1 MQLKKLKIY
10 IGTQEFYKRVGII
23 AVPIALQSLISIGV
37 NMMDTV
43 MLGALGEVALSA
55 SSLANQ
61 FINIYHICCM
71 GIGMGASVMV
81 ARFWGMHDSHSLKQS
96 ITIMLR
102 LCIVFGLLFMMAT
115 ILAPGALM
123 RIYTPDQNIIGQGI
137 RYFNWSVPS
146 YLLLGLS
153 LTCTIVLRSV
163 GKAKIPLICSSISF
177 MANLFFNWVF
187 IFGHLGAPRME
198 IAGAA
203 LGTLLARAIEFST
216 IAVYFFQKDKNIGY
230 RVKDLFMDCRGL
242 VPE

>member
-1 MQLKKLKIY
+1 MY

-102 LCIVFGLLFMMAT
+102 LCIVFG
-115 ILAPGALM
+115 P
-123 RIYTPDQNIIGQGI
+123 
-137 RYFNWSVPS
+137 SVHDGNDFSPRGVDADLHAGPE
-146 YLLLGLS
+146 YHRAGD
-153 LTCTIVLRSV
+153 T
-163 GKAKIPLICSSISF
+163 
-177 MANLFFNWVF
+177 VF
-187 IFGHLGAPRME
+187 
-198 IAGAA
+198 
-203 LGTLLARAIEFST
+203 
-216 IAVYFFQKDKNIGY
+216 
-230 RVKDLFMDCRGL
+230 
-242 VPE
+242 

>member
-1 MQLKKLKIY
+1 MQLNSKLKLY
-10 IGTQEFYKRVGII
+10 LGTSEFYKRVGII

-61 FINIYHICCM
+61 FINIYHVCCM

-81 ARFWGMHDSHSLKQS
+81 ARFWGMRDSQSLKQS

-102 LCIVFGLLFMMAT
+102 LCIVFGLLFMAAT

-123 RIYTPDQNIIGQGI
+123 RIYTPDPDIIREGI
-137 RYFNWSVPS
+137 RYFNWSVPT

-163 GKAKIPLICSSISF
+163 GQAKIPLICSSVSF

-187 IFGHLGAPRME
+187 IFGNLGAPRME
-198 IAGAA
+198 VAGAA
-203 LGTLLARAIEFST
+203 LGTLLARIIEFT
-216 IAVYFFQKDKNIGY
+216 AIAVYFSCGIKILAIG
-230 RVKDLFMDCRGL
+230 
-242 VPE
+242 

>member
-1 MQLKKLKIY
+1 MQLKKKLKMY

-102 LCIVFGLLFMMAT
+102 LSLVFGLLFMTAT
-115 ILAPGALM
+115 ILAPGA
-123 RIYTPDQNIIGQGI
+123 
-137 RYFNWSVPS
+137 
-146 YLLLGLS
+146 
-153 LTCTIVLRSV
+153 
-163 GKAKIPLICSSISF
+163 
-177 MANLFFNWVF
+177 
-187 IFGHLGAPRME
+187 
-198 IAGAA
+198 
-203 LGTLLARAIEFST
+203 
-216 IAVYFFQKDKNIGY
+216 
-230 RVKDLFMDCRGL
+230 
-242 VPE
+242 